1 MKMCPLSLTCSAP
14 VCITSVR
21 PPYIHLLKDRRY
33 HLKQMKLLVA
43 VVLLI
48 ASATASAMGQAKPV
62 EKWECKDFS
71 ADGWKSILVT
81 ATVDSGRASG
91 TTTVAGVTWYTDF
104 QVQGFNRRWDF
115 GPKDHPTR
123 YAFVI
128 KPDGTGLYYDFETET
143 HLTKASIVMEC
154 QQRDV

>member
-1 MKMCPLSLTCSAP
+1 MCPLSLTCSAP

-48 ASATASAMGQAKPV
+48 ASATASAMAQANPV
-62 EKWECKDFS
+62 EKWECKDFL
-71 ADGWKSILVT
+71 ADGWKTILVT
-81 ATVDSGRASG
+81 ATVDSGRETG
-91 TTTVAGVTWYTDF
+91 TIAVAGVTYYATF
-104 QVQGFNRRWDF
+104 HVAGFNRRWDF
-115 GPKDHPTR
+115 GPKTDPVL

-128 KPDGTGLYYDFETET
+128 KPDGTGAYYSFETEKE
-143 HLTKASIVMEC
+143 TKPSNLMKC
-154 QQRDV
+154 RQRDV